1 MLIFFLPQGSSNHAG
16 LLHAGLAARLLPD
29 EAAATDA
36 HLHLWPP
43 QGVPGG
49 AAVPPHRGRHQAQ
62 GAAARLPGLRPVG
75 LGPCLAT
82 SCPPGFPMITCPPL
96 NGVQSGF

>member
-1 MLIFFLPQGSSNHAG
+1 MFIFLPQGSSDHAG

-29 EAAATDA
+29 EAAAADA

-49 AAVPPHRGRHQAQ
+49 AAVSPHRGRHQAQ

-75 LGPCLAT
+75 LCNSRPLGLPM
-82 SCPPGFPMITCPPL
+82 SMWPPS
-96 NGVQSGF
+96 GVQSGF